1 MSRTPRRTLVLTT
14 AGGLSLLFAAPAFA
28 AVTGASAGTAMT
40 YTSDSASDTVNV
52 GCTGGSVVPAPD
64 SGQGAPVT
72 CAALT
77 QLNVNLGGGTD
88 TLNVSAITRA
98 AFPALQQVNVNSDD
112 SVPETVTTTP
122 LDDVV
127 VADAVDT
134 VITGDGSDR
143 ITGGGTVLGGDGNN
157 RYISPAG
164 TVTGGQG
171 SDIVEFD
178 YTGVVPETAVNFGI
192 TPTTYS
198 INGASRAQTSVEAF
212 VLSMPDGV
220 NNVSDVNSSTYAGRV
235 VLRLHSGADTFT
247 GGSGDD
253 FVDAGPGTDVVNPGA
268 GNDQVRGGE
277 GSDTINVQ
285 DGQVDEVACGDGTDT
300 VTADRADVV
309 KNCETV
315 NLPPLPAPAP
325 PAAPE
330 TSKVVGLKYVKR
342 GAKASFV
349 FVTPTAGAGF
359 QCRLD
364 NRSWRVCASPFKV
377 NTRKLSIGKHKVFV
391 RAALTGGNVDAT
403 PSKFAFRVQKPKKR
417 R

>member
-14 AGGLSLLFAAPAFA
+14 AGGLSLLLAAPAVAATTPTVSGGTVGITASVSGDSAAITCNANVLTLNAA
-28 AVTGASAGTAMT
+28 AVVPTTACNAITDFDIQLDGGNNALSFPGATAAT
-40 YTSDSASDTVNV
+40 FPAVRQVRIDSANGFADPNVTGSPYDDIVTADALDTV
-52 GCTGGSVVPAPD
+52 S
-64 SGQGAPVT
+64 
-72 CAALT
+72 
-77 QLNVNLGGGTD
+77 
-88 TLNVSAITRA
+88 
-98 AFPALQQVNVNSDD
+98 
-112 SVPETVTTTP
+112 
-122 LDDVV
+122 
-127 VADAVDT
+127 
-134 VITGDGSDR
+134 TGDGSDR
-143 ITGGGTVLGGDGNN
+143 ITGGLVAVGGDGNN

-178 YTGVVPETAVNFGI
+178 YTGAPDTAVSVGI
-192 TPTTYS
+192 TPTTYT
-198 INGASRAQTSVEAF
+198 INGASRAQTGVEAF

-285 DGQVDEVACGDGTDT
+285 DGQVDEVDCGDGTDT

-330 TSKVVGLKYVKR
+330 TSQVVGLKYVKR

-377 NTRKLSIGKHKVFV
+377 NTRKLKLGKHKVFV

-403 PSKFAFRVQKPKKR
+403 PSKFVFRVQKPKKR

>member
-14 AGGLSLLFAAPAFA
+14 AGGLSLLLAAPALA
-28 AVTGASAGTAMT
+28 ATTTTVTGGTVSITAATAG
-40 YTSDSASDTVNV
+40 DSATVTCPGNVLTVNTV
-52 GCTGGSVVPAPD
+52 AVAPSTACTVVTD
-64 SGQGAPVT
+64 VDV
-72 CAALT
+72 
-77 QLNVNLGGGTD
+77 QLDGGTN
-88 TLNVSAITRA
+88 TLSFPSATPA
-98 AFPALQQVNVNSDD
+98 VFPALRQVRVD
-112 SVPETVTTTP
+112 SVNNAADTVSTTP

-127 VADAVDT
+127 VADALDT
-134 VITGDGSDR
+134 VSTGDGSDR
-143 ITGGGTVLGGDGNN
+143 ITGGLAVNGGDGNN
-157 RYISPAG
+157 RYVSPAG

-178 YTGVVPETAVNFGI
+178 YTDDAADTAVSFVV
-192 TPTTYS
+192 TPTTYAA
-198 INGASRAQTSVEAF
+198 NGTSRAQTGVEAF

-235 VLRLHSGADTFT
+235 VVRLHSGADTFT

-253 FVDAGPGTDVVNPGA
+253 FVDAGPGTDVINPGP

-277 GSDTINVQ
+277 GSDTISTQ
-285 DGQVDEVACGDGTDT
+285 DGQVDEVDCGDGTDT

-330 TSKVVGLKYVKR
+330 TSQVVGLKYVKR

-349 FVTPTAGAGF
+349 FVSPTAGAGF

-364 NRSWRVCASPFKV
+364 NRSWRVCSSPFKV
-377 NTRKLSIGKHKVFV
+377 ATRKLSIGKHKVYV
-391 RAALTGGNVDAT
+391 RAALPGGNVDAT
-403 PSKFAFRVQKPKKR
+403 PSKFGFRVQKPAKR